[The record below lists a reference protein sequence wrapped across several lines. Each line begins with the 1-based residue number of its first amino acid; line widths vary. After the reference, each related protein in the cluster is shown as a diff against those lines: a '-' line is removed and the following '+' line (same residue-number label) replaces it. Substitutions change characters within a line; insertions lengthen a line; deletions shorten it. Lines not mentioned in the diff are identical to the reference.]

1 MQTKR
6 KASNKTM
13 KVTLLQT
20 DIEWENQQ
28 TNIRNAQSMIEQAE
42 PSDLYVLPEMW
53 TTGFTM
59 KPQELPGDEGLAWM
73 KQTAHQ
79 RKCAICGSIATRG
92 SDRRFYNRTFFVY
105 PDGHYDTYDK
115 RHLFAYGG
123 ESECYTPGTKQTIAE
138 YKGFRIMIATCYDLR
153 FPVWLRNTTDYDALI
168 VVANW
173 PQNRHDVWQTLLKA
187 RAIEN
192 QCFAIGCNRTGKDP
206 YCDYIG
212 GSAVIDAKGRTVGQ
226 ARTGIEDVL
235 TADIELESLH
245 TFRSKFNALADKDPF
260 MLI

>member
-73 KQTAHQ
+73 KQTARQ

-92 SDRRFYNRTFFVY
+92 SDRRFITAPSLCIPMATTTHMTSVTFLHTV
-105 PDGHYDTYDK
+105 
-115 RHLFAYGG
+115 
-123 ESECYTPGTKQTIAE
+123 
-138 YKGFRIMIATCYDLR
+138 
-153 FPVWLRNTTDYDALI
+153 
-168 VVANW
+168 
-173 PQNRHDVWQTLLKA
+173 A
-187 RAIEN
+187 RAN
-192 QCFAIGCNRTGKDP
+192 ATH
-206 YCDYIG
+206 
-212 GSAVIDAKGRTVGQ
+212 Q
-226 ARTGIEDVL
+226 AR
-235 TADIELESLH
+235 
-245 TFRSKFNALADKDPF
+245 SKP
-260 MLI
+260 

>member
-1 MQTKR
+1 MDNR
-6 KASNKTM
+6 
-13 KVTLLQT
+13 
-20 DIEWENQQ
+20 
-28 TNIRNAQSMIEQAE
+28 
-42 PSDLYVLPEMW
+42 LYHE
-53 TTGFTM
+53 
-59 KPQELPGDEGLAWM
+59 
-73 KQTAHQ
+73 
-79 RKCAICGSIATRG
+79 ATRTAW
-92 SDRRFYNRTFFVY
+92 RRRLSVDEADGTTTEVCHLRVDSYSRFRPTVYNRTFFVY

-173 PQNRHDVWQTLLKA
+173 PQNRHDMWQTLLKA

-245 TFRSKFNALADKDPF
+245 TFRSKFNVLADKDPF